1 VTYKARILL
10 VDDRSENLVALEA
23 ILSSLNQV
31 LVRARSGEEAL
42 KALLVD
48 EFAVILLDVVMP
60 GMDGFET
67 AAHIKRRP
75 RTRDVPII
83 FLTAASSEPDHAFRG
98 YAAGAVDY
106 ISKPFD
112 PWVLRAKVSV
122 FVELYMKNRQ
132 LREQAELLRNQF
144 DVGLELNREAA
155 RRAITSAGGPHGAE
169 AHGTVPGTA
178 SSPGDTADENAA
190 ADAPSPATGPA
201 RARQDDVQAGSAQPL
216 LLELS
221 GRLAAVEDLVG
232 VLSGQPAVSAD
243 PATADCVT
251 QLEHRVGRLRDAFDA
266 LRVG

>member
-1 VTYKARILL
+1 MTNKARILL

-31 LVRARSGEEAL
+31 LVPVRSGEEAL
-42 KALLVD
+42 KALLVE

-75 RTRDVPII
+75 KTRDVPII
-83 FLTAASSEPDHAFRG
+83 FLTAASAEPDHAFRG

-122 FVELYMKNRQ
+122 FVELYTKNRQ
-132 LREQAELLRNQF
+132 LREQAELLRSRLET
-144 DVGLELNREAA
+144 GLALDRAAA
-155 RRAITSAGGPHGAE
+155 RRAIPA
-169 AHGTVPGTA
+169 PGTA
-178 SSPGDTADENAA
+178 PDAGDPAEAA
-190 ADAPSPATGPA
+190 AGGGGPAGAAAESGRPATG
-201 RARQDDVQAGSAQPL
+201 GAQPL

-232 VLSGQPAVSAD
+232 VLSAQPSVSGD
-243 PATADCVT
+243 TVLADCAA
-251 QLEHRVGRLRDAFDA
+251 QLEHRVGRLRDALDA

>member
-1 VTYKARILL
+1 MTNKARILL

-31 LVRARSGEEAL
+31 LVPVRSGEEAL

-75 RTRDVPII
+75 KTRDVPII
-83 FLTAASSEPDHAFRG
+83 FLTAASAEPDHAFRG

-122 FVELYMKNRQ
+122 FVELYAKNKQ
-132 LREQAELLRNQF
+132 LREQAELLRSQL
-144 DVGLELNREAA
+144 DTGLALDRGTA
-155 RRAITSAGGPHGAE
+155 RRAIPAPGSAPDSGDPAAAAGTAGNGGPAE
-169 AHGTVPGTA
+169 ADRPDGGA
-178 SSPGDTADENAA
+178 
-190 ADAPSPATGPA
+190 PATG
-201 RARQDDVQAGSAQPL
+201 GAQPL

-232 VLSGQPAVSAD
+232 VLAAQPAVSTD
-243 PATADCVT
+243 GTLADCAA
-251 QLEHRVGRLRDAFDA
+251 QLEHRVGRLRDALDA

>member
-1 VTYKARILL
+1 MTNKARILL

-31 LVRARSGEEAL
+31 LVPVRSGEEAL

-75 RTRDVPII
+75 KTRDVPII
-83 FLTAASSEPDHAFRG
+83 YLTAASSEPDHAFRG

-122 FVELYMKNRQ
+122 FVELYVKNRQ
-132 LREQAELLRNQF
+132 LREQAELLRSQLDKDAGKDAGKNA
-144 DVGLELNREAA
+144 GKGAA
-155 RRAITSAGGPHGAE
+155 RRAIPALSSAPE
-169 AHGTVPGTA
+169 
-178 SSPGDTADENAA
+178 SADPAA
-190 ADAPSPATGPA
+190 ATAEVSDLAESTGPDGPDSDA
-201 RARQDDVQAGSAQPL
+201 ADTGGAQPL

-232 VLSGQPAVSAD
+232 VLSAQPAINSDHVL
-243 PATADCVT
+243 ADCAA
-251 QLEHRVGRLRDAFDA
+251 QLEHRVGRLRDALDA

>member
-1 VTYKARILL
+1 MTNKARILL

-31 LVRARSGEEAL
+31 LVPVRSGEEAL

-75 RTRDVPII
+75 KTRDVPII
-83 FLTAASSEPDHAFRG
+83 YLTAASSEPDHAFRG

-122 FVELYMKNRQ
+122 FVELYVKNRQ
-132 LREQAELLRNQF
+132 LREQAELLRSQLDKGAGKNA
-144 DVGLELNREAA
+144 GRGAA
-155 RRAITSAGGPHGAE
+155 RRAIPALSSAPESADPAAATAE
-169 AHGTVPGTA
+169 AT
-178 SSPGDTADENAA
+178 DLADSTGPDGPDSDA
-190 ADAPSPATGPA
+190 ADTG
-201 RARQDDVQAGSAQPL
+201 GAQPL

-232 VLSGQPAVSAD
+232 VLSAQPAINSDHVL
-243 PATADCVT
+243 ADCAA
-251 QLEHRVGRLRDAFDA
+251 QLEHRVGRLRDALDA

>member
-1 VTYKARILL
+1 VTNKPRILL

-31 LVRARSGEEAL
+31 LVPVRSGEEAL

-75 RTRDVPII
+75 KTRDVPII
-83 FLTAASSEPDHAFRG
+83 FLTAASAEPDHAFRG

-122 FVELYMKNRQ
+122 FVELYTKNKQ
-132 LREQAELLRNQF
+132 LREQAELLRSQL
-144 DVGLELNREAA
+144 DRGAA
-155 RRAITSAGGPHGAE
+155 RRAIPAPGLAPDSGDPAAGTSGNGGPAGADRPDSG
-169 AHGTVPGTA
+169 A
-178 SSPGDTADENAA
+178 
-190 ADAPSPATGPA
+190 PATG
-201 RARQDDVQAGSAQPL
+201 GAQPL

-232 VLSGQPAVSAD
+232 VLAAQPAVSAD
-243 PATADCVT
+243 GTLADCAA
-251 QLEHRVGRLRDAFDA
+251 QLEHRVGRLRDALDA

>member
-1 VTYKARILL
+1 MTNKARILL
-10 VDDRSENLVALEA
+10 VDDRGENLVALEA

-31 LVRARSGEEAL
+31 LVPVRSGEEAL
-42 KALLVD
+42 KALLVE

-75 RTRDVPII
+75 KTRDVPII
-83 FLTAASSEPDHAFRG
+83 FLTAASAEPDHAFRG

-122 FVELYMKNRQ
+122 FVELYAKNRQ
-132 LREQAELLRNQF
+132 LREQAELLRSRL
-144 DVGLELNREAA
+144 DTGVALDRAAA
-155 RRAITSAGGPHGAE
+155 RRAIPAPGTGPGAGDPAEAAAGDGGPAG
-169 AHGTVPGTA
+169 
-178 SSPGDTADENAA
+178 AA
-190 ADAPSPATGPA
+190 AERGRPATG
-201 RARQDDVQAGSAQPL
+201 GAQPL

-232 VLSGQPAVSAD
+232 VLSAQPSVSGD
-243 PATADCVT
+243 TVLADCAA
-251 QLEHRVGRLRDAFDA
+251 QLEHRVGRLRDALDA

>member
-1 VTYKARILL
+1 VP
-10 VDDRSENLVALEA
+10 V
-23 ILSSLNQV
+23 
-31 LVRARSGEEAL
+31 RSGEEAL

-67 AAHIKRRP
+67 AAHIKRRL

-83 FLTAASSEPDHAFRG
+83 FLTAASAEPDHAFRG

-122 FVELYMKNRQ
+122 FVELYVKNRQ
-132 LREQAELLRNQF
+132 LREQAELLRSQL
-144 DVGLELNREAA
+144 DADRGAA
-155 RRAITSAGGPHGAE
+155 RRAIASAGGAASGDLAGDAATDPPQPDDE
-169 AHGTVPGTA
+169 AGPD
-178 SSPGDTADENAA
+178 S
-190 ADAPSPATGPA
+190 DA
-201 RARQDDVQAGSAQPL
+201 QAGGAQPL

-232 VLSGQPAVSAD
+232 VLSGQAAVSTD
-243 PATADCVT
+243 TAIVDCAA
-251 QLEHRVGRLRDAFDA
+251 QLEHRVGRLRDALDA

>member
-1 VTYKARILL
+1 VTSKARILL

-31 LVRARSGEEAL
+31 LVPVRSGEEAL

-75 RTRDVPII
+75 KTRDVPII
-83 FLTAASSEPDHAFRG
+83 YLTAASSEPDHAFRG

-122 FVELYMKNRQ
+122 FVELYVKNRQ
-132 LREQAELLRNQF
+132 LREQAELLRRQL
-144 DVGLELNREAA
+144 DKGAA
-155 RRAITSAGGPHGAE
+155 RRAIPAPSSAPESGGAAGAATAEPGELAAAAGPDGSAGPD
-169 AHGTVPGTA
+169 
-178 SSPGDTADENAA
+178 GDTAD
-190 ADAPSPATGPA
+190 TGGA
-201 RARQDDVQAGSAQPL
+201 EPL

-232 VLSGQPAVSAD
+232 VLSAQPAVSSD
-243 PATADCVT
+243 HVLADCAS
-251 QLEHRVGRLRDAFDA
+251 QLEHRVGRLRDALDA

>member
-1 VTYKARILL
+1 MTNKARILL

-31 LVRARSGEEAL
+31 LVPVRSGEEAL

-75 RTRDVPII
+75 KTRDVPII
-83 FLTAASSEPDHAFRG
+83 YLTAASSEPDHAFRG

-122 FVELYMKNRQ
+122 FVELYVKNRQ
-132 LREQAELLRNQF
+132 LREQAELLRSQLDKDAGRNA
-144 DVGLELNREAA
+144 GKNAGRGAA
-155 RRAITSAGGPHGAE
+155 RRAIPALSSAPE
-169 AHGTVPGTA
+169 
-178 SSPGDTADENAA
+178 SADPAA
-190 ADAPSPATGPA
+190 ATAEVTDLAESTGPDGPDIDA
-201 RARQDDVQAGSAQPL
+201 ADTGGAQPL

-232 VLSGQPAVSAD
+232 VLSAQPAINSDQVL
-243 PATADCVT
+243 ADCAA
-251 QLEHRVGRLRDAFDA
+251 QLEHRVGRLRDALDA

>member
-1 VTYKARILL
+1 VTNKARILL
-10 VDDRSENLVALEA
+10 VDDRGENLVALEA
-23 ILSSLNQV
+23 ILSSLNEV
-31 LVRARSGEEAL
+31 LVPVRSGEEAL

-75 RTRDVPII
+75 KTRDVPII
-83 FLTAASSEPDHAFRG
+83 FLTAASAEPDHAFRG

-122 FVELYMKNRQ
+122 FVELYTKNRQ
-132 LREQAELLRNQF
+132 LREQAELLRSRL
-144 DVGLELNREAA
+144 DTGVALDRAAA
-155 RRAITSAGGPHGAE
+155 RRAIPAPGTGPDAGDPAEAAAGDGGPAG
-169 AHGTVPGTA
+169 
-178 SSPGDTADENAA
+178 AA
-190 ADAPSPATGPA
+190 AGSGRPATGA
-201 RARQDDVQAGSAQPL
+201 AQPL

-232 VLSGQPAVSAD
+232 VLSAQPSVSGD
-243 PATADCVT
+243 TVLADCAA
-251 QLEHRVGRLRDAFDA
+251 QLEHRVGRLRDALDA

>member
-1 VTYKARILL
+1 MTNKARILL
-10 VDDRSENLVALEA
+10 VDDRGENLVALEA

-31 LVRARSGEEAL
+31 LVPVRSGEEAL

-75 RTRDVPII
+75 KTRDVPII
-83 FLTAASSEPDHAFRG
+83 FLTAASAEPDHAFRG

-122 FVELYMKNRQ
+122 FVELYAKNRQ
-132 LREQAELLRNQF
+132 LREQAELLRSRLDTGVALDRAAMRQAILAPGTGP
-144 DVGLELNREAA
+144 DAGDPAEAA
-155 RRAITSAGGPHGAE
+155 AGDGGPAG
-169 AHGTVPGTA
+169 
-178 SSPGDTADENAA
+178 AA
-190 ADAPSPATGPA
+190 AESGRPATG
-201 RARQDDVQAGSAQPL
+201 GAQPL

-232 VLSGQPAVSAD
+232 VLSAQPSVSGD
-243 PATADCVT
+243 TVLADCAA
-251 QLEHRVGRLRDAFDA
+251 QLEHRVGRLRDALDA

>member
-1 VTYKARILL
+1 VTKKARILL
-10 VDDRSENLVALEA
+10 VDDRGENLVALEA

-31 LVRARSGEEAL
+31 LVPVRSGEEAL

-75 RTRDVPII
+75 KTRDVPII
-83 FLTAASSEPDHAFRG
+83 FLTAASAEPDHAFRG

-122 FVELYMKNRQ
+122 FVELYAKNRQ
-132 LREQAELLRNQF
+132 LREQAELLRSRLDTGVALDRAAMRQAILAPGTGP
-144 DVGLELNREAA
+144 DAGDPAEAA
-155 RRAITSAGGPHGAE
+155 AGDGGPAG
-169 AHGTVPGTA
+169 
-178 SSPGDTADENAA
+178 AA
-190 ADAPSPATGPA
+190 AESAMPAMGGA
-201 RARQDDVQAGSAQPL
+201 RPL

-232 VLSGQPAVSAD
+232 VLSAQPSVSGD
-243 PATADCVT
+243 TVLADCAA
-251 QLEHRVGRLRDAFDA
+251 QLEHRVGRLRDALDA

>member
-1 VTYKARILL
+1 MTNKARILL

-31 LVRARSGEEAL
+31 LVPVRSGEEAL

-75 RTRDVPII
+75 KTRDVPII
-83 FLTAASSEPDHAFRG
+83 FLTAASAEPDHAFRG

-122 FVELYMKNRQ
+122 FVELSTKNRQ
-132 LREQAELLRNQF
+132 LREQAELLLSQLHTGQALDRA
-144 DVGLELNREAA
+144 AA
-155 RRAITSAGGPHGAE
+155 RRTIPAPGPAPDADDPAE
-169 AHGTVPGTA
+169 ATA
-178 SSPGDTADENAA
+178 GQGGSANTAAE
-190 ADAPSPATGPA
+190 SGKPATG
-201 RARQDDVQAGSAQPL
+201 GAQPL

-232 VLSGQPAVSAD
+232 VLSAQPSVSGDAVL
-243 PATADCVT
+243 ADCAA
-251 QLEHRVGRLRDAFDA
+251 QLEHRVGRLRDALDA

>member
-1 VTYKARILL
+1 VTNKARILL

-31 LVRARSGEEAL
+31 LVPVRSGEEAL

-67 AAHIKRRP
+67 AGHIKRRP
-75 RTRDVPII
+75 KTRDVPII
-83 FLTAASSEPDHAFRG
+83 YLTAASSEPDHAFRG

-122 FVELYMKNRQ
+122 FVELYVKNRQ
-132 LREQAELLRNQF
+132 LREQAELLRSQL
-144 DVGLELNREAA
+144 DKGAA
-155 RRAITSAGGPHGAE
+155 RRAIP
-169 AHGTVPGTA
+169 
-178 SSPGDTADENAA
+178 
-190 ADAPSPATGPA
+190 APSSAPESGDPAGAPAAETGALTGPA
-201 RARQDDVQAGSAQPL
+201 VPDGPDGDAADPGRAQPL

-232 VLSGQPAVSAD
+232 MLAAQPAVSSD
-243 PATADCVT
+243 RMLADCAS
-251 QLEHRVGRLRDAFDA
+251 QLEHRVGRLRDALDA

>member
-1 VTYKARILL
+1 MTNKARILL

-31 LVRARSGEEAL
+31 LVPVRSGEEAL

-75 RTRDVPII
+75 KTRDVPII
-83 FLTAASSEPDHAFRG
+83 YLTAASSEPDHAFRG

-122 FVELYMKNRQ
+122 FVELYAKNRQ
-132 LREQAELLRNQF
+132 LREQAELLRSQL
-144 DVGLELNREAA
+144 DKGAA
-155 RRAITSAGGPHGAE
+155 RRAIAALASPPESGEPAAEAAELAGSAGPVA
-169 AHGTVPGTA
+169 PD
-178 SSPGDTADENAA
+178 SDAA
-190 ADAPSPATGPA
+190 VTG
-201 RARQDDVQAGSAQPL
+201 GAQPL

-232 VLSGQPAVSAD
+232 VLSAQPAVSAD
-243 PATADCVT
+243 TVLADCAA
-251 QLEHRVGRLRDAFDA
+251 QLEHRVGRLRDALDA